1 MILKKILLDYE
12 NIIFDCDGVILDSNK
27 IKTNSFIKLFENY
40 PKDKIDQMVDYHIK
54 YGGVSRYKKIS
65 YFFNILLNKNLSEID
80 LKSYAKNY
88 SKISLI
94 ELKKANFIPGLLD
107 LLIYLKHKKKK
118 LFVVSGSDEKDL
130 IQILK
135 YKKID
140 NYFEKIK
147 GSPKNKNDNLIDL
160 LPDSKDRKKS
170 VYIGDSNYDFI
181 TSQNLGIKF
190 IFISGYSEWK
200 VSKNFL
206 KKNKILNSKDFIH
219 H

>member
-1 MILKKILLDYE
+1 MTFKKILLDYK

-27 IKTNSFIKLFENY
+27 IKTDAFIKLFENY
-40 PKDKIDQMVDYHIK
+40 PKDKIDQLVDYHKK

-65 YFFNILLNKNLSEID
+65 YFFKRLLNKNLSEID
-80 LKSYAKNY
+80 LKLLAKKY
-88 SKISLI
+88 SNITLN
-94 ELKKANFIPGLLD
+94 ELKKSNFIPGLLD

-140 NYFEKIK
+140 IYFEKIK

-160 LPDSKDRKKS
+160 LPDSKDRKDS
-170 VYIGDSNYDFI
+170 IYIGDSNYDFI
-181 TSQNLGIKF
+181 TSKNLGLKF

-206 KKNKILNSKDFIH
+206 TKNKILYLKNFIH